1 MGERIVNETF
11 KKYLNPIEHGK
22 YLDNSFVISLGRDYV
37 YEINSMQCDLSDM
50 VMRNLFCWEILL
62 REQF

>member
-1 MGERIVNETF
+1 MGERIVNETL
-11 KKYLNPIEHGK
+11 KKYLSPIEHGK